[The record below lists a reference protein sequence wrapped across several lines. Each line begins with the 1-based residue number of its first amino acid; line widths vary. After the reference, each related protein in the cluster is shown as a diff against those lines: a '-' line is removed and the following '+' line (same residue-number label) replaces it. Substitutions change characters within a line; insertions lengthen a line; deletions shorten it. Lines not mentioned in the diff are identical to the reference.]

1 VVCAGL
7 DNKLVA
13 KVVKSRGLKKELSKV
28 KGSLQKESDEHDDL
42 RVAVRLVS
50 DDLGLTPPEE
60 TSSLTVCSL
69 QIMERA
75 REMTRH
81 ALCFGVQ

>member
-42 RVAVRLVS
+42 RVAVRLVC
-50 DDLGLTPPEE
+50 DDLGLTPLEE

-69 QIMERA
+69 RIMERA

-81 ALCFGVQ
+81 ALRFGVQ